1 MTSNIQPRLLLEII
15 AVGILA
21 FAGVLTKTAAN
32 VAFPAMMAAFRVD
45 LGTIQWVTSA
55 YMLTATLVIPLS
67 AYLQRNFTNRAL
79 FLVASLLFTAGTGLI
94 TVAPSLALVLLGQ
107 VVQGGGNGIAIPLM
121 FNIILAE
128 VPPVQ
133 RGMMMGVGTLI
144 TATAGAIG
152 PTYGGLLVD
161 RWGWRMIFL
170 ALLPLLVGSLLLGL
184 VTIHGPRPN
193 ARQHFAVFDYGLL
206 SLGLL
211 SILLAQNGLGKATAA
226 VSLAEYVVGLVSLA
240 MFAYR
245 STHTATPVLK
255 LGIFKNASFTW
266 LALTYFTTFMV
277 FLSMSFVMPN
287 AVQLVLGQGSMIAG
301 LAVLPGAA
309 AAAILSPVSGHLL
322 DRFGA
327 RRPII
332 GGAGLMLVGMV
343 IFALLGSRLRLW
355 QLVGTYLVMMVGLGL
370 CASNIM
376 TCSLDGLTK
385 DQQAAGNAVLN
396 TLQQFAGAFGTSL
409 SALIIDRAQRQS
421 GLSVSLTT
429 AYGMQEIFLLFSGII
444 VIELIIL
451 TVVLSRRQTPPDG
464 SEFL

>member
-1 MTSNIQPRLLLEII
+1 MTSSIKPRLLLEII

-55 YMLTATLVIPLS
+55 YMLTVTLVIPLS

-79 FLVASLLFTAGTGLI
+79 FLTASVLFTAGTGLI
-94 TVAPSLALVLLGQ
+94 AAAPSLALVLLGR
-107 VVQGGGNGIAIPLM
+107 VIQGVGNGIAIPLM

-128 VPPVQ
+128 VPPTQ

-161 RWGWRMIFL
+161 QWGWRMIFL
-170 ALLPLLVGSLLLGL
+170 ALLPLLVASLLVGMF
-184 VTIHGPRPN
+184 TIRGSRPN
-193 ARQHFAVFDYGLL
+193 ARQHFAVCDYGLL
-206 SLGLL
+206 ALGLL
-211 SILLAQNGLGKATAA
+211 ALLLVQNGLGEATPA
-226 VSLAEYVVGLVSLA
+226 VSLAEYGVGLLCLVL
-240 MFAYR
+240 FVYR
-245 STHTATPVLK
+245 STHTATPVLN
-255 LGIFKNASFTW
+255 LGIFRNAAFTW
-266 LALTYFTTFMV
+266 LALTYFATFMV
-277 FLSMSFVMPN
+277 FLSMSFVLPN
-287 AVQLVLGQGSMIAG
+287 DVQLVLGRGSMVAG

-327 RRPII
+327 RRPILS
-332 GGAGLMLVGMV
+332 GAGLMLVGLV
-343 IFALLGSRLRLW
+343 TFALLGRRLRLW
-355 QLVGTYLVMMVGLGL
+355 QLVAAYLVMMVGLGL

-376 TCSLDGLTK
+376 TCSLDHLTK

-409 SALIIDRAQRQS
+409 SALIIDRAQRQ
-421 GLSVSLTT
+421 GLSAPLAT
-429 AYGMQEIFLLFSGII
+429 AHGMQEIFALFSGII
-444 VIELIIL
+444 LVELIIL

>member
-94 TVAPSLALVLLGQ
+94 TVAPSLALVLLGR

-193 ARQHFAVFDYGLL
+193 ARQHFAVFDYGL
-206 SLGLL
+206 
-211 SILLAQNGLGKATAA
+211 
-226 VSLAEYVVGLVSLA
+226 LVSLA

>member
-55 YMLTATLVIPLS
+55 YMLTATLVISLMVVVIVLFLVIPLS

-94 TVAPSLALVLLGQ
+94 TVAPSLALVLLGR

-255 LGIFKNASFTW
+255 LGIFKNASCAT
-266 LALTYFTTFMV
+266 
-277 FLSMSFVMPN
+277 SS
-287 AVQLVLGQGSMIAG
+287 GS
-301 LAVLPGAA
+301 
-309 AAAILSPVSGHLL
+309 
-322 DRFGA
+322 
-327 RRPII
+327 
-332 GGAGLMLVGMV
+332 
-343 IFALLGSRLRLW
+343 
-355 QLVGTYLVMMVGLGL
+355 
-370 CASNIM
+370 
-376 TCSLDGLTK
+376 
-385 DQQAAGNAVLN
+385 
-396 TLQQFAGAFGTSL
+396 
-409 SALIIDRAQRQS
+409 
-421 GLSVSLTT
+421 
-429 AYGMQEIFLLFSGII
+429 
-444 VIELIIL
+444 
-451 TVVLSRRQTPPDG
+451 
-464 SEFL
+464 